1 MASRNDLCP
10 CGSGKKYKKC
20 CLGAPDPKSVL
31 KTKVLLYGS
40 FALIVVTVAVFFLA
54 GQGVGA
60 AVGLASFG
68 LIIGYALAGGSPS
81 SGSSTPASPGAR
93 KPGGKAASGGARKKA
108 R

>member
-31 KTKVLLYGS
+31 KSKVLLYGTL
-40 FALIVVTVAVFFLA
+40 ALIGVTAAVFFLA
-54 GQGVGA
+54 GQGVGS

-68 LIIGYALAGGSPS
+68 LIIGYALAGGA
-81 SGSSTPASPGAR
+81 PAAETG
-93 KPGGKAASGGARKKA
+93 KPGTKAASGGARKKA